1 MELYKVFLLWGM
13 IIISILIIVAII
25 RSAIGPSMT
34 DRVIAVNMIGT
45 MTIALIAMLTI
56 YMAEDY
62 LADVCLIYAM
72 ISFLAVVILTKVY
85 TGIYLQK
92 KQMKAGPE
100 AIADNLAIQ
109 PELRVPGQFDDED
122 EDIMSETASDSEEE
136 DMP

>member
-1 MELYKVFLLWGM
+1 MELFKVFLLAGM
-13 IIISILIIVAII
+13 VIISILIILAII

-92 KQMKAGPE
+92 KHMKAGPE
-100 AIADNLAIQ
+100 AIADNLAAQ
-109 PELRVPGQFDDED
+109 PELRSATRELEMEMP
-122 EDIMSETASDSEEE
+122 SETSSDSETEVIS
-136 DMP
+136 

>member
-1 MELYKVFLLWGM
+1 MELFKVFLLWGM
-13 IIISILIIVAII
+13 IIISILIIAAII

-45 MTIALIAMLTI
+45 MTIALIAMLAI

-62 LADVCLIYAM
+62 LVDVCLIYAM

-92 KQMKAGPE
+92 KKMKAGPE

-109 PELRVPGQFDDED
+109 PEIRTCGHSEERTMP
-122 EDIMSETASDSEEE
+122 SETSSDSETEE
-136 DMP
+136 SS

>member
-1 MELYKVFLLWGM
+1 MELFKVFLLAGM
-13 IIISILIIVAII
+13 VIISILIILAII

-100 AIADNLAIQ
+100 AIADNLASQ
-109 PELRVPGQFDDED
+109 PELRSATRELEIELP
-122 EDIMSETASDSEEE
+122 SETSSDSETEVIS
-136 DMP
+136 

>member
-1 MELYKVFLLWGM
+1 MELFKVFLLAGM
-13 IIISILIIVAII
+13 VIISILIIAAII

-100 AIADNLAIQ
+100 AIADNLATQ
-109 PELRVPGQFDDED
+109 PELVTAATREQELEMP
-122 EDIMSETASDSEEE
+122 SETSSDSETEV
-136 DMP
+136 MS